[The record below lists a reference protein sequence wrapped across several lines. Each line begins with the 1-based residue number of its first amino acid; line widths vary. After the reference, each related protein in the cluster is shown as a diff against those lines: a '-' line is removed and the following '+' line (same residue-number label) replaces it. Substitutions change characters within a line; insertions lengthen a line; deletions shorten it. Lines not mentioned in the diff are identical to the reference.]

1 MADTVLFYAIAAGT
15 LFGAF
20 RVVTVSNLFHGAI
33 WLIAVL
39 FGVAGL
45 YLLIGAQFLS
55 AVQVTVYVGG
65 IVVLIVFAILLVTDV
80 NEKTRPESSL
90 ARRAAV
96 AAAAVGLGALI
107 IYATGAFG
115 FGRGTGAP
123 AQTASIQEI
132 GKAMLSMEK
141 GGLIL
146 PFETIS
152 LLLIATLV
160 GALTVARPEPAAA
173 QPVKGQK

>member
-1 MADTVLFYAIAAGT
+1 MADTILFYAIAGLT

-20 RVVTVSNLFHGAI
+20 RVVTVSSLFHGAI

-45 YLLIGAQFLS
+45 YLLIDAQFLS

-80 NEKTRPESSL
+80 NEKARPESSI
-90 ARRAAV
+90 ARRIAV
-96 AAAAVGLGALI
+96 AAAVVGLGGLI
-107 IYATGAFG
+107 VYATWSFG
-115 FGRGTGAP
+115 FGHATGAP

-160 GALTVARPEPAAA
+160 GALTVARPEPAAP
-173 QPVKGQK
+173 QPVKGPK